1 MTLEELIAQLQALID
16 QAEGGELTDEES
28 ERMAQLTDE
37 LNQRMAANDAMNQR
51 MAEARAAI
59 ESGNA
64 TRVEATPISR
74 GMQFN
79 GSIEETTDYSRYERT
94 AYFKDLAQRSGL
106 VFADGE
112 MTREERAAFTHLTSN
127 TGAVV
132 PTEVQ
137 NEIISLIDSSAVLFG
152 DVHRDN
158 FQHIYE
164 IPRHAAIAAGDAAA
178 TTEGAAPAN
187 EEQNTFNTITINGD
201 EIKKTFKMS
210 RKMSV
215 TSIAAFESYI
225 INEMAA
231 RLAYAAE
238 GKIIDTLS
246 DATYGM
252 AAANKITITGANA
265 KLTKAKLVEALGKLK
280 TFNNPASK
288 GAIVYAN
295 GTTIW
300 NQIAMVEDANDR
312 SYFIQSEQAED
323 PTIQGRI
330 FGKVVKQDDALAD
343 DAILIGY
350 PDLFRSNIF
359 DGISIDPYV
368 EHGSQKR
375 CWDGYLLYGGAL
387 AVPQAFAKIT
397 ISASS

>member
-1 MTLEELIAQLQALID
+1 MNIEELIAQLQALIE
-16 QAEGGELTDEES
+16 QAEGGELSDEDG

-37 LNQRMAANDAMNQR
+37 LNQRTAANESMNQR

-64 TRVEATPISR
+64 TQIEAAPVSR

-106 VFADGE
+106 TFADGE
-112 MTREERAAFTHLTSN
+112 MTREERAAFTHLTTN

-178 TTEGAAPAN
+178 TEEGAAPTN

-215 TSIAAFESYI
+215 TSIAAFETYI
-225 INEMAA
+225 INEIAA

-238 GKIIDTLS
+238 GKIIATL
-246 DATYGM
+246 DNETYGM
-252 AAANKITITGANA
+252 ATGNKIAITGTNA
-265 KLTKAKLVEALGKLK
+265 ALTKAKLVEALGKLK
-280 TFNNPASK
+280 TFNNPAPK
-288 GAIVYAN
+288 GVIVYAN

-300 NQIAMVEDANDR
+300 NSIAMLEDANNR
-312 SYFIQSEQAED
+312 SYFIQSEQTED

-330 FGKVVKQDDALAD
+330 FGKTIKQDDALAD
-343 DAILIGY
+343 NTILLGY
-350 PDLFRSNIF
+350 PDLFRSNVF
-359 DGISIDPYV
+359 DGISVDPYV
-368 EHGSQKR
+368 EHGTQKR

-387 AVPQAFAKIT
+387 AVPQAFSKIT
-397 ISASS
+397 IGA

>member
-312 SYFIQSEQAED
+312 SYFIQSEQTED

-359 DGISIDPYV
+359 DGISVDPYV

>member
-132 PTEVQ
+132 PTETQ

-252 AAANKITITGANA
+252 VAANKITITGANA

-312 SYFIQSEQAED
+312 SYFIQSEQTED

-330 FGKVVKQDDALAD
+330 FGKVVKQDDALTD
-343 DAILIGY
+343 DVILIGY

>member
-312 SYFIQSEQAED
+312 SYFIQSEQTED
-323 PTIQGRI
+323 PTVQGRI
-330 FGKVVKQDDALAD
+330 FGKLVKQDDALTD
-343 DAILIGY
+343 DVILIGY

>member
-312 SYFIQSEQAED
+312 SYFIQSEQTED

-330 FGKVVKQDDALAD
+330 FGKVVKQDDALTD
-343 DAILIGY
+343 DVILIGY

-359 DGISIDPYV
+359 DGISVDPYV

>member
-312 SYFIQSEQAED
+312 SYFIQSEQTED

-343 DAILIGY
+343 DVILIGY

>member
-312 SYFIQSEQAED
+312 SYFIQSEQTED